1 MDNQLENTNI
11 ESLKTITSP
20 QTLKSSININH
31 NIFKLVKHTRKNIC
45 KILNREDKRLIVI
58 IGPCSIHDKQ
68 LALDYAQRLSDVKE
82 QYPNL
87 LIIMRVYFEKPRT
100 ITGWKGLIMDPNLDN
115 SCYIEKGLRL
125 SREIMRDIN
134 NKGIPIAC
142 EFLDTISAQY
152 ISDLVS
158 WGAIGARTTES
169 QVHRQL
175 ASGLSVPI
183 GFKNTTE
190 GNIDVAINSVLACK
204 ESHTFLGIND
214 YGVASIVKT
223 NGNPNCHLILRGGKK
238 PNYYKE
244 NVEETVKT
252 CIAKN
257 VSPNIIIDCSHGN
270 SQKKCK
276 NQKLVIQSICEQI
289 ANGQENIIGVMIE
302 SNIFEGNQKLI
313 NKKNLKYGI
322 SITDECVSWEESLI
336 LLKELNNV
344 IKKKFEF

>member
-11 ESLKTITSP
+11 ESLNTITSP
-20 QTLKSSININH
+20 QSLKNSININH
-31 NIFKLVKHTRKNIC
+31 NIYKLIKDTRRSIS

-68 LALDYAQRLSDVKE
+68 LALDYAQRLSDIKE

-190 GNIDVAINSVLACK
+190 GNIDVAINSILACK
-204 ESHTFLGIND
+204 ESHTFLGID
-214 YGVASIVKT
+214 DFGKASIVKT
-223 NGNPNCHLILRGGKK
+223 SGNQNGHLILRGGKK

-244 NVEETVKT
+244 NVEETVNT
-252 CIAKN
+252 CIEKN

-276 NQKLVIQSICEQI
+276 NQKLVVQSVCEQI
-289 ANGQENIIGVMIE
+289 TNGQNNIVGIMIE

-322 SITDECVSWEESLI
+322 SITDECVSWDESI
-336 LLKELNNV
+336 TLLKQLND
-344 IKKKFEF
+344 IME

>member
-1 MDNQLENTNI
+1 
-11 ESLKTITSP
+11 
-20 QTLKSSININH
+20 
-31 NIFKLVKHTRKNIC
+31 
-45 KILNREDKRLIVI
+45 
-58 IGPCSIHDKQ
+58 
-68 LALDYAQRLSDVKE
+68 
-82 QYPNL
+82 
-87 LIIMRVYFEKPRT
+87 
-100 ITGWKGLIMDPNLDN
+100 MDPNLDN

-223 NGNPNCHLILRGGKK
+223 NGNPNTLPK
-238 PNYYKE
+238 
-244 NVEETVKT
+244 
-252 CIAKN
+252 
-257 VSPNIIIDCSHGN
+257 
-270 SQKKCK
+270 
-276 NQKLVIQSICEQI
+276 
-289 ANGQENIIGVMIE
+289 
-302 SNIFEGNQKLI
+302 
-313 NKKNLKYGI
+313 
-322 SITDECVSWEESLI
+322 SLTAP
-336 LLKELNNV
+336 LSL
-344 IKKKFEF
+344 